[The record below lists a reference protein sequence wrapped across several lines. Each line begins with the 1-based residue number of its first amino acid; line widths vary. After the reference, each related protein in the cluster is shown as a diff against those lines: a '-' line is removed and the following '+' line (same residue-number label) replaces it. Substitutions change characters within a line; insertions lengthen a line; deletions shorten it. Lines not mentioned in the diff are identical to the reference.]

1 MPSSCCSVCHL
12 PKNKPSPKFSAKI
25 VFLYY
30 LVRFLRRNCLYLQ
43 NNQNLTTME
52 KSLNLNYIKAEH
64 IEELPLADQ
73 ELIAEAQRATE
84 LAYAKY
90 SGFKVGAAVRLRSGK
105 ILHGANSE
113 SEVFPSGLCAE
124 RSLLYYVEANHSDDP
139 IEALAIASNP
149 SERECYPCGGCRQ
162 VILDVERRQG
172 SPIRVIMSG
181 NGSASIVE
189 KAELLLPFTFQL

>member
-1 MPSSCCSVCHL
+1 
-12 PKNKPSPKFSAKI
+12 
-25 VFLYY
+25 
-30 LVRFLRRNCLYLQ
+30 
-43 NNQNLTTME
+43 ME
-52 KSLNLNYIKAEH
+52 KSLELKYIHAER
-64 IEELPLADQ
+64 IEQLPVADQ
-73 ELIAEAQRATE
+73 KLIAEAQKATDK
-84 LAYAKY
+84 AYAAY
-90 SGFKVGAAVRLRSGK
+90 SNFRVGAAVRLRSGK

-124 RSLLYYVEANHSDDP
+124 RSVLYYTEANHADDP
-139 IEALAIASNP
+139 IEALAMASVP

-189 KAELLLPFTFQL
+189 SAELLLPFTFQL

>member
-1 MPSSCCSVCHL
+1 M
-12 PKNKPSPKFSAKI
+12 K
-25 VFLYY
+25 
-30 LVRFLRRNCLYLQ
+30 
-43 NNQNLTTME
+43 
-52 KSLNLNYIKAEH
+52 KSLDLRYFKADK
-64 IEELPLADQ
+64 IGDLPIADQ
-73 ELIAEAQRATE
+73 QLVTEAQKATE
-84 LAYAKY
+84 KAYAKY

-105 ILHGANSE
+105 VLHGANSE

-124 RSLLYYVEANHSDDP
+124 RSLLYYVEANYADDA

-181 NGSASIVE
+181 NGSASVVE
-189 KAELLLPFTFQL
+189 SAALLLPFTFQL

>member
-1 MPSSCCSVCHL
+1 
-12 PKNKPSPKFSAKI
+12 
-25 VFLYY
+25 
-30 LVRFLRRNCLYLQ
+30 
-43 NNQNLTTME
+43 ME
-52 KSLNLNYIKAEH
+52 KK
-64 IEELPLADQ
+64 IELRYLHADDLSQLPVADQ
-73 ELIAEAQRATE
+73 ELIAEAEKATTM
-84 LAYAKY
+84 AYAKY

-105 ILHGANSE
+105 IMRGANSE

-124 RSLLYYVEANHSDDP
+124 RSLLYYVEANHADDP

-172 SPIRVIMSG
+172 TPIRIIMSG

-189 KAELLLPFTFQL
+189 SAELLLPFTFQL